1 MSDNNAPGFQYSVAN
16 LKPAESSKVALTFP
30 DGATREFPRN
40 TTGFEIAKGISP
52 SLAKRTVA
60 MALDGVVADLADP
73 IGQDAKIEFI
83 GRDNPRALE
92 LIRHDAAHVLAEAVQ
107 TLWPGTQVTIGPV
120 IENGFY
126 YDFFRNEPFTPEDF
140 AAIEKKMRE
149 IIARDKPFTKEIWSR
164 EQTKQVFAD
173 NGEMF
178 KVELVDAIPADQ
190 TIKIY
195 RQGDWFDLCR
205 GPHMTSTGKI
215 GNAFKLMKV
224 AGAYWRGDSNNPM
237 LTRIY
242 GTAFARQEDLDAYL
256 KQIEEAEKRDHRKLG
271 RELDLFH
278 FQEEGPGVV
287 FWHAKGWTIFQ
298 ALIAYMRRRLTGD
311 YSEVNAPQILDK
323 SLWET
328 SGHWDWYRENMFA
341 AQSAGDEAE
350 DKRWFALKPMNC
362 PGHVQIFK
370 HGLKSYRDLP
380 LRLAEFGVV
389 HRYEPSGAM
398 HGLMRVRGFTQDDAH
413 VFCTE
418 AQLADECLKIN
429 ELILS
434 TYADFGFEGELT
446 VKLSTRPE
454 KRVGTD
460 EMWDHAERVMATV
473 LSEIQAQGHNRIK
486 TEINPGEG
494 AFYGPKF
501 EYVLRDAIGRDWQ
514 CGTTQV
520 DFNLPERFGAFYI
533 DADGSKKAP
542 VMVHRAI
549 CGSMERFIGI
559 LIEHYAGNFPLWLAP
574 VQAVVTT
581 ITSEGDEYATV
592 VAAAARR
599 AGLRVELD
607 LRNEK
612 INYKVRE
619 HSLAKIPALLVVGKK
634 EAESHSVSIRRLGS
648 EGQKVMPTDEALAAL
663 VEEATPPDV
672 KRSRDAV

>member
-1 MSDNNAPGFQYSVAN
+1 MTDFKYSLSN
-16 LKPAESSKVALTFP
+16 LKPVESGKIALIFP
-30 DGATREFPRN
+30 DGAQREFPKN
-40 TTGFEIAKGISP
+40 TTGLDIAKGISP

-60 MALDGVVADLADP
+60 MALDGVVTDLADP
-73 IGQDAKIEFI
+73 IPHDAKIEFI
-83 GRDNPRALE
+83 GRDEARALE

-107 TLWPGTQVTIGPV
+107 SLWPGTQVTIGPV

-149 IIARDKPFTKEIWSR
+149 IIARDKPFTKEVWDR
-164 EQTKQVFAD
+164 EKTKQIFRD
-173 NGEMF
+173 KGENF
-178 KVELVDAIPADQ
+178 KVELVDAIPGNEP
-190 TIKIY
+190 IKIY
-195 RQGDWFDLCR
+195 FQGDWFDLCR
-205 GPHMTSTGKI
+205 GPHMTSTGKV
-215 GNAFKLMKV
+215 GNAFKLLKV

-242 GTAFARQEDLDAYL
+242 GTAFAKQEDLDAYL

-287 FWHAKGWTIFQ
+287 FWHPKGWTIFQ
-298 ALIAYMRRRLTGD
+298 ALIAYMRRRLSGD

-323 SLWET
+323 VLWET

-418 AQLADECLKIN
+418 QQLADECLKIN
-429 ELILS
+429 DLILS
-434 TYADFGFEGELT
+434 TYADFGFDGELT

-473 LSEIQAQGHNRIK
+473 LSQIEAQGHNHRIK
-486 TEINPGEG
+486 TAINPGEG

-533 DADGSKKAP
+533 DADGSKKVP

-559 LIEHYAGNFPLWLAP
+559 LIEHFAGNFPLWLAP

-581 ITSEGDEYATV
+581 ITSEGDEYAKV

-599 AGLRVELD
+599 AGLRVEID

-634 EAESHSVSIRRLGS
+634 EAETHSVSIRRLGS
-648 EGQKVMPTDEALAAL
+648 EGQRVMPTDEAIAAL
-663 VEEATPPDV
+663 VDEATPPDV
-672 KRSRDAV
+672 KRAKAAV